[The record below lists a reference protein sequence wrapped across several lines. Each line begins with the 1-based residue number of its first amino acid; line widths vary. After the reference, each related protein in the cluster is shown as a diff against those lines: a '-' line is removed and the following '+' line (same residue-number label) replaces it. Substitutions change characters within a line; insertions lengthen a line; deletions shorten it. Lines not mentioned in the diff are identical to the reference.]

1 MYYLILILLA
11 FVLALLFLRMLIMAD
26 VKKMARHV
34 RYGGAVLSFLAAA
47 FLALTGRF
55 ALAVPLVFVGFA
67 VLGKSSPFGWPGSRK
82 SAQQNSR
89 VRTSLI
95 EMMLDH
101 DSGEMKGRVLA
112 GKFEGQE
119 LDELS
124 LEDLAALYETART
137 TQDQSVDLLESYLDR
152 AHSDWATHEAFAG
165 QAGKSRA
172 RSTQS
177 GPMTRDEAYE
187 VLGLKPGSGEAI
199 IAQAHKKLMMKLHP
213 DQGGSDYLAAK
224 LNEAKDI
231 LLKL

>member
-11 FVLALLFLRMLIMAD
+11 FVLVLLFLRMLILTD
-26 VKKMARHV
+26 VTKLAKHV
-34 RYGGAVLSFLAAA
+34 RYGGAVLA
-47 FLALTGRF
+47 FLGGAFLGLTGRV
-55 ALAVPLVFVGFA
+55 ALAVPLIFIGFA
-67 VLGKSSPFGWPGSRK
+67 ILGKSSPFGWPGSRK

-101 DSGEMKGRVLA
+101 DSGQMKGRVLA
-112 GKFEGQE
+112 GTFEGQD
-119 LDELS
+119 LDDLS
-124 LEDLAALYETART
+124 LEDLAEIYETART
-137 TQDQSVDLLESYLDR
+137 TGDQSIDLLESYLDR
-152 AHSDWATHEAFAG
+152 AHADWATHEAFAG

-172 RSTQS
+172 RATQS
-177 GPMTRDEAYE
+177 GPMSRDEAYE
-187 VLGLKPGSGEAI
+187 VLGVKQGADEKI

-231 LLKL
+231 LLKR

>member
-11 FVLALLFLRMLIMAD
+11 LVLVLLFLRMLINAD
-26 VKKMARHV
+26 INKLAKHL
-34 RYGGAVLSFLAAA
+34 RYGGATILFLCAA
-47 FLALTGRF
+47 FLGLTGRIAF
-55 ALAVPLVFVGFA
+55 AIPLAFLGFA

-101 DSGEMKGRVLA
+101 DSGQMQGRVLA
-112 GKFEGQE
+112 GTFEGRDLQ
-119 LDELS
+119 ELS
-124 LEDLAALYETART
+124 LDELAALYETART

-152 AHSDWATHEAFAG
+152 AYPDWATHEAFAG
-165 QAGKSRA
+165 QAGKSRKRA
-172 RSTQS
+172 AQS

-187 VLGLKPGSGEAI
+187 VLGLKPGVDEAA
-199 IAQAHKKLMMKLHP
+199 IANAHKKLMKKLHP

-231 LLKL
+231 LLNV